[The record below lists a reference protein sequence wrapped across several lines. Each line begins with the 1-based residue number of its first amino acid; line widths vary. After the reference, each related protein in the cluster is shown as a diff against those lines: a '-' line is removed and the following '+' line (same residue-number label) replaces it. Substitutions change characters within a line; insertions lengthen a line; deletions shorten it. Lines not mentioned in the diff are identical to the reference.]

1 MSDHRPLCD
10 TAERAV
16 VFWGNGQ
23 WIGGEE
29 LRVYLF
35 FGSAVS
41 SCLERNTL
49 DFSELS
55 CHEQQQEM
63 AQGRFRCT
71 PLVHNGVHVHDHFIS
86 IPRSFVD
93 HPIVTDCVGELSNDK
108 CFYDG
113 PHVAG
118 TGLR

>member
-1 MSDHRPLCD
+1 VSDHRPLCD
-10 TAERAV
+10 TAEGAV

-29 LRVYLF
+29 LRLYLF

-63 AQGRFRCT
+63 AQGGFRCT
-71 PLVHNGVHVHDHFIS
+71 PFVHIGVHVHDHFIPHGVS
-86 IPRSFVD
+86 LIPN
-93 HPIVTDCVGELSNDK
+93 IVTDCVGELSNDK
-108 CFYDG
+108 CFHDG